1 LPEARS
7 DNKSNQVVAS
17 DGPTETSASIGGHH
31 ESHHFNRRRNTH
43 RRRRRLLEQQHQA
56 CRLAAAAQ
64 SERHSTDAAA
74 RRPGSG
80 RWLTSRSGRRS
91 GYLHAQHGF
100 GPSSSSVGGKY
111 TVKAGDTLFRI
122 AATHYGSG
130 KEWKKIAA
138 ANPGLDPKHLRV
150 GQKITLP

>member
-1 LPEARS
+1 MNRTIS
-7 DNKSNQVVAS
+7 IVAA
-17 DGPTETSASIGGHH
+17 TLI
-31 ESHHFNRRRNTH
+31 
-43 RRRRRLLEQQHQA
+43 
-56 CRLAAAAQ
+56 AAAAGCSNNNTKPAASLQQPNQ
-64 SERHSTDAAA
+64 SVTQLTPPPVAQAPADGSQADQVAALDTSTPNMASEIQ
-74 RRPGSG
+74 G
-80 RWLTSRSGRRS
+80 
-91 GYLHAQHGF
+91 